1 MLEISDKYA
10 LEKLSKSEL
19 IARYIRLKEEVNK
32 KTIINFF
39 NSIKAQK
46 TIEKT
51 IEQELIREF
60 RETGC

>member
-10 LEKLSKSEL
+10 LEELSKSEL

-32 KTIINFF
+32 KIITNFF
-39 NSIKAQK
+39 NNIKAQK